1 MLLLQKQLHH
11 RSGLMGLFPIGNR
24 PFLLP
29 VRYEEEESNRGD
41 DKVNKEDHEQPAH
54 DIPEV

>member
-1 MLLLQKQLHH
+1 
-11 RSGLMGLFPIGNR
+11 MGLFPIGNR

-29 VRYEEEESNRGD
+29 VRYEEEESQRGD